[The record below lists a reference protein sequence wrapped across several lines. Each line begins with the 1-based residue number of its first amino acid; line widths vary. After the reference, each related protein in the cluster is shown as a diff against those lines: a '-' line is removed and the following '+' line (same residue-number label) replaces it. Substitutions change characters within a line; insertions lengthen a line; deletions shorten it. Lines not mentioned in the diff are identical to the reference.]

1 MLTLICVTSSP
12 NLERFTSYNRK
23 VSDLKRLLICAHN
36 RRVEKIEALCMSLT
50 EIHGQLSNSAML
62 YFGIAGAWG
71 LVAYIR
77 NKNMEASYWGILIL
91 GELLF
96 VVQGVIGFTLW
107 AQGFSAARGVHI
119 LYGIVSVLTLPGYFA
134 LSKGKD
140 DNRAT
145 FAYGLICLFLVG
157 VGLRATSTAIFP

>member
-1 MLTLICVTSSP
+1 
-12 NLERFTSYNRK
+12 
-23 VSDLKRLLICAHN
+23 
-36 RRVEKIEALCMSLT
+36 MSLT
-50 EIHGQLSNSAML
+50 EIHSQLANSAML

-77 NKNMEASYWGILIL
+77 GKNMEASYWGILIL

-96 VVQGVIGFTLW
+96 VVMGVIGFSLS
-107 AQGFSAARGVHI
+107 AQGFSPARGVHI
-119 LYGIVSVLTLPGYFA
+119 LYGIISVVTLPGYFA
-134 LSKGKD
+134 VSKGKD